1 MKSNFISIAIIV
13 FGFLFISCSN
23 SENPNDYGRLKV
35 QLTDAPFPH
44 DLVAEANVT
53 IFKVDARYKGDVA
66 LDMQA
71 MDSTDV
77 LIETDQG
84 NPFVVLMENEVQ
96 VNLLELTNGIT
107 TTLVDTDVPV
117 GSYDLIRVYVKGI
130 NVVLTDGTVFNL
142 DAPSGAQSGIKV
154 FIKPGL
160 IVNGGLSSD
169 LLLDFDVSK
178 SFVQKSGGFN
188 FKPVI
193 KASNLSTAGTLM
205 GTVTAMEQDA
215 LEGIEGAQVA
225 VFIADTLN
233 TTTFSDIDGGYM
245 LMGLE
250 AGSYRVEVE
259 KDGYGMQTVDDI
271 QINAANKTTQDFELV
286 LEK

>member
-1 MKSNFISIAIIV
+1 MRLNIYSIV
-13 FGFLFISCSN
+13 FVAISTLFISCSDN
-23 SENPNDYGRLKV
+23 NDANNFGRLSV
-35 QLTDAPFPH
+35 QLIDAPFPH

-53 IFKVDARYKGDVA
+53 IFKVDARYKGDIEP
-66 LDMQA
+66 DNQA
-71 MDSTDV
+71 IDSTGV
-77 LIETDQG
+77 TVETDKG
-84 NPFVVLMENEVQ
+84 KPFVVLMENEVD
-96 VNLLELTNGIT
+96 VNLLELTNGVT

-130 NVVLTDGTVFNL
+130 NVVLKDGTTYNL
-142 DAPSGAQSGIKV
+142 DVPSGSQSGIKV
-154 FIKPGL
+154 FIKPEL

-178 SFVQKSGGFN
+178 SFVQKSDGFN

-205 GTVTAMEQDA
+205 GTITAVEQDTIV
-215 LEGIEGAQVA
+215 GIEGAQVA

-233 TTTFSDIDGGYM
+233 TTTFSDVDGGYM

-250 AGSYRVEVE
+250 AGSYQVEVE
-259 KDGYGMQTVDDI
+259 KEGYIIQTVKEV
-271 QINAANKTTQDFELV
+271 QINAANKTVQDFELV
-286 LEK
+286 VEE